1 MVVNGSLTALH
12 GVALARLDIAGDG
25 FALRLCEG
33 SHHGQHQFCGLIH
46 GVDVFFFKVDRDALR
61 LQHSDVVQAV
71 HRVAGEAGDRLGE
84 DQVDLAL
91 LTPFHHPHEVRPLLG
106 RSAGDT
112 LIREDVGHR
121 PRLVLHDLIGVVVFL
136 RLVAVELILLFGGY
150 PAVGRHPKL
159 PLLDR
164 PCVLWRGGYHD
175 HLRLVLSHGYAP
187 LSMIWPFFSN
197 RLACPFLT

>member
-25 FALRLCEG
+25 LALRLGEG
-33 SHHGQHQFCGLIH
+33 PHHGQHQLCGLVH

-91 LTPFHHPHEVRPLLG
+91 LTPFHHPHEVCPLLG
-106 RSAGDT
+106 RSAGDA
-112 LIREDVGHR
+112 LIRKDVGHR
-121 PRLVLHDLIGVVVFL
+121 PRLILHDLIGVIAFL
-136 RLVAVELILLFGGY
+136 CLVAVELILLFGGY

-159 PLLDR
+159 PLLGSSG
-164 PCVLWRGGYHD
+164 VLWRSGYHD
-175 HLRLVLSHGYAP
+175 HL
-187 LSMIWPFFSN
+187 
-197 RLACPFLT
+197 